1 MKDLRYGSINTTHFS
16 LAKED
21 YLKSRAETD
30 DPKVFAFVAEQED
43 TADDWDKLIMM
54 AVDSGVNIII
64 IDINHIEENRIDIL
78 KHLLVE
84 SYFDYDLKSYE
95 DRLCYTCDFP
105 EKTVRF

>member
-1 MKDLRYGSINTTHFS
+1 MKDLRYGSINTTQFS
-16 LAKED
+16 SAKED

-30 DPKVFAFVAEQED
+30 DPKIFAFVAEQED

-54 AVDSGVNIII
+54 AADSGVNIII

-95 DRLCYTCDFP
+95 DRL
-105 EKTVRF
+105 

>member
-1 MKDLRYGSINTTHFS
+1 MKDLRYGSIDTTQFT

-30 DPKVFAFVAEQED
+30 DPKVFAFIAEQED

-54 AVDSGVNIII
+54 AADSGVNIII

-105 EKTVRF
+105 EKTVRY

>member
-1 MKDLRYGSINTTHFS
+1 MKDLRYGSIDTTQFT

-21 YLKSRAETD
+21 YLKSRVETD
-30 DPKVFAFVAEQED
+30 DPKVFAFIAEQED

-54 AVDSGVNIII
+54 AADSGVNIII
-64 IDINHIEENRIDIL
+64 IDIKHIEENRIDIL
-78 KHLLVE
+78 KYLLVE
-84 SYFDYDLKSYE
+84 SHFDYDLKSYE

>member
-1 MKDLRYGSINTTHFS
+1 MKDLRYGSINTTEFS
-16 LAKED
+16 SAKED
-21 YLKSRAETD
+21 YLASRAETD
-30 DPKVFAFVAEQED
+30 DPKIFAFVAEQED
-43 TADDWDKLIMM
+43 TVDDWDKLIMM
-54 AVDSGVNIII
+54 AADSGVNIII

>member
-1 MKDLRYGSINTTHFS
+1 MKDLRYGSINTTQFS
-16 LAKED
+16 SAKED
-21 YLKSRAETD
+21 DLKSRAETD

-43 TADDWDKLIMM
+43 TADDWGKLIMM
-54 AVDSGVNIII
+54 AADSGVNIII

-95 DRLCYTCDFP
+95 DCLCYTCDFP